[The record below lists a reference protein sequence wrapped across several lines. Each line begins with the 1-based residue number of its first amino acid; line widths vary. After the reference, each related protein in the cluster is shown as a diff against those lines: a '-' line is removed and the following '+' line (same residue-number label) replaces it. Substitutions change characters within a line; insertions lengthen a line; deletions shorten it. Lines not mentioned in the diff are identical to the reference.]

1 MALTDALNQDLKSA
15 MKAHDK
21 VALNVIRA
29 IKTALTNAK
38 IESNHDLSEDEER
51 AVLATQLKQRKD
63 SLEQFSAG
71 GREDLA
77 DEVKAEITV
86 VEKYLPAQLDEAAV
100 SQIVDEAIAEVGATS
115 AKQFGLV
122 MKSLMPKVKGQAD
135 GSLVSRIVKEKLN
148 A

>member
-29 IKTALTNAK
+29 IKTALTNEK
-38 IESNHDLSEDEER
+38 IDSGKDLTEDDER

-77 DEVKAEITV
+77 AETKAEITI
-86 VEKYLPAQLDEAAV
+86 VEKYLPAQLDEAAISKLV
-100 SQIVDEAIAEVGATS
+100 AESIKEVGATNP
-115 AKQFGLV
+115 KQFGLV

-135 GSLVSRIVKEKLN
+135 GAVVSRIVKDQLN

>member
-21 VALNVIRA
+21 ISLNVIRA
-29 IKTALTNAK
+29 IKTSLMNAK
-38 IESNHDLSEDEER
+38 IEAGHDLSEEEEV

-100 SQIVDEAIAEVGATS
+100 SEIVASVIAEVGATS
-115 AKQFGLV
+115 PKQFGLV

-135 GSLVSRIVKEKLN
+135 GALVSRIVKEKLN